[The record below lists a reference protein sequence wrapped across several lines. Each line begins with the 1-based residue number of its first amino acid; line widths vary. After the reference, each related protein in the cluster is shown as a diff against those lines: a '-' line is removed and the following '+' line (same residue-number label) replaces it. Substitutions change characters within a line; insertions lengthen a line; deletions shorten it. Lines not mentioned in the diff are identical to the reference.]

1 MGISVDVVASTLQDL
16 LPGYSDTFTK
26 WHPLLD
32 KIVTAGNL
40 TKKTL
45 EGPYREFTVVTGG
58 PGQVTQIK
66 TGNEVINGGRKQ
78 LAVRGNEYA
87 PRMIYA
93 YDVPRKDMAEA
104 NGKQDLAKIIKTYP
118 ERALHEMHEFL
129 AQQLSMGDGANNMG
143 GFFSLNGNRTYNPT
157 GSTSRNGV
165 LEFSATAT
173 ANSVHGLAGS
183 TTTGWQNQFGSATSF
198 SVDGIKTL
206 REVFFKCQ
214 RQGRTADSGLDMMF
228 CDEASFLNYMETLD
242 EHVRTGSVESTDGK
256 NYGRQSI
263 KFVNADL
270 FLEDSIDISDA
281 VSFPA
286 GQGADGVVY
295 LINSGTFEAF
305 TLGHN
310 ASMEGKG
317 FFDQGSPLRIPDLDA
332 YRFELILHLGI
343 HTTQRRANGVVTG
356 TAI

>member
-78 LAVRGNEYA
+78 LAERGNEYA

-143 GFFSLNGNRTYNPT
+143 GFFTLNGNKTYNPT
-157 GSTSRNGV
+157 GSTERYGV
-165 LEFSATAT
+165 LEFDASTSSQ
-173 ANSVHGLAGS
+173 SVHGLTSSGTS
-183 TTTGWQNQFGSATSF
+183 GWQNQFGSATSF

-206 REVFFKCQ
+206 REVYFKCQ
-214 RQGRTADSGLDMMF
+214 RQGRIADSGLDLMF

-263 KFVNADL
+263 KFVGADL
-270 FLEDSIDISDA
+270 FLEDSIDISNA
-281 VSFPA
+281 AFTA
-286 GQGADGVVY
+286 GKGTDGVVY
-295 LINSGTFEAF
+295 FINSGTFEAF